1 MYIKGKNLQWN
12 ENTGIFEEIKVK
24 EKTKNFYGE
33 TCTDRSRYKPNVNE
47 LVQIADFNGN
57 LSEGNYMFKDG
68 KDNGIRL
75 YGLTNP
81 ALDVTERQKW
91 VDSIKEEG
99 NLAKE
104 EINTMLEEMKTQEEL
119 NEEKIDNSANS
130 LSNNTNAE

>member
-12 ENTGIFEEIKVK
+12 ENTGVFEEVK
-24 EKTKNFYGE
+24 EKKSKNFYGE
-33 TCTDRSRYKPNVNE
+33 SCTDRSRYKPNVNE

-91 VDSIKEEG
+91 VDSIKEQG
-99 NLAKE
+99 NQAKE
-104 EINTMLEEMKTQEEL
+104 EINKMLDEMKTQEEL
-119 NEEKIDNSANS
+119 NEEEIDNSVNEV
-130 LSNNTNAE
+130 SNGTNEQ